1 VISAVLSLSLPG
13 NYREIQMDKPGV
25 LGTRIESGIGIVTL
39 GSAERIHFDPEMAEC
54 LFEALKTLSSN
65 DSVRAIVLTGGAPGY
80 FIRHYSVPAI
90 IAAGESIRA
99 AGVTIREDQEAN
111 FFAFDHAIALC
122 ETMPKPVIAA
132 LSGSCM
138 GGAFELAL
146 ACDIRIAE
154 DGPYQIGLPEI
165 NLGILPGAG
174 GTQRLPRTIGTA
186 AALMHILMGDP
197 VSPREAERRGLV
209 HETVA
214 GKALTRALEIAKR
227 LARQDAPALAY
238 IKRLVRE
245 ATSRPL
251 HEGLTLERNLFSR
264 LAASDTALK
273 RMRDYEAG
281 TFTFLSP
288 D

>member
-1 VISAVLSLSLPG
+1 
-13 NYREIQMDKPGV
+13 MDKPGV
-25 LGTRIESGIGIVTL
+25 LSTRIETGIGIITL
-39 GSAERIHFDPEMAEC
+39 GSAERVHFDPEMADC
-54 LFEALKTLSSN
+54 LFDTLKIWAAD

-80 FIRHYSVPAI
+80 FIRHYSVAAI
-90 IAAGESIRA
+90 IAAGEAIRA
-99 AGVTIREDQEAN
+99 SGVTIREDQEAG
-111 FFAFDHAIALC
+111 FFSFDHAIALC

-197 VSPREAERRGLV
+197 ISPREAERRGFV
-209 HETVA
+209 HETVS
-214 GKALTRALEIAKR
+214 GKALTRAMDIAKH
-227 LARQDAPALAY
+227 LCGHDAPALAY

-245 ATSRPL
+245 ATSKPL
-251 HEGLTLERNLFSR
+251 KEGLNLERNLFSR
-264 LAASDTALK
+264 LAASDAALK

-281 TFTFLSP
+281 TLTFLSP